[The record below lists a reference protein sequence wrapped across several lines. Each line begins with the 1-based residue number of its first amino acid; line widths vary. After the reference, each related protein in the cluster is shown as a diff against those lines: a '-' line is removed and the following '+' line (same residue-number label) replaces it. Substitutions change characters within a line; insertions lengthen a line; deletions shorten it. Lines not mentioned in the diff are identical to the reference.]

1 MEAHSMEQHPQD
13 YLTQHKPASRYWRI
27 TFYNQ
32 EREYVQADILDVD
45 QTNSLVFKRT
55 TIFDVAL
62 NRATEYIVNHS
73 VSRDQ
78 WESVTE
84 CTEKGVPLWQF
95 EYAGPVY
102 GEDSDDE
109 TDLEL
114 EAVRLLIESVNEKI
128 EARNKQLVA
137 EENKRMLRPT
147 RKE

>member
-1 MEAHSMEQHPQD
+1 M
-13 YLTQHKPASRYWRI
+13 
-27 TFYNQ
+27 
-32 EREYVQADILDVD
+32 
-45 QTNSLVFKRT
+45 
-55 TIFDVAL
+55 
-62 NRATEYIVNHS
+62 
-73 VSRDQ
+73 
-78 WESVTE
+78 TE